1 MLGKS
6 ERAAVA
12 TMGTTQDNATKSYD
26 ELKKL
31 RTDVLDAQ
39 KERDEHFK
47 KLVKLTDEL
56 NQLKS
61 EEERLRSTNV
71 ALAQD
76 VARNKDLLRKLGYD
90 ASRSYPDVPPVVD
103 GVILATPG
111 SGLVEISIG
120 SDQGLMEKHPLEVYR
135 ASGGQNTYV
144 GRVEVVKTSPD
155 RAVCKIDPK
164 FQQSNMM
171 VGDRVAT
178 KIK

>member
-1 MLGKS
+1 
-6 ERAAVA
+6 
-12 TMGTTQDNATKSYD
+12 MGTTQDNATKSYD

-111 SGLVEISIG
+111 AGLVEISIG
-120 SDQGLMEKHPLEVYR
+120 SDQGLMKGHRLRSTAP
-135 ASGGQNTYV
+135 AA
-144 GRVEVVKTSPD
+144 D
-155 RAVCKIDPK
+155 RAPTSAASKWSK
-164 FQQSNMM
+164 
-171 VGDRVAT
+171 RVPIEQCARSTRSFKTAT
-178 KIK
+178 